1 VTDSTA
7 LSDVTTA
14 RFHGSIAGLGS
25 TSGIRVVIGTWT
37 ESPYAAFT
45 DVMLA
50 EADGTRRLLAPT
62 ADVAAFVSD
71 TYVFDDVIVGPVNL
85 CREGAWVRVRAG
97 DLALRYRL
105 GRRTPLGW
113 ALRAVPPP
121 VANSLRWSRVTDPV
135 ARLVMHGVRTR
146 GSGGHG
152 RTEVYAA
159 SDHHAITHLEGTWR
173 GRDLGH
179 LANVRPDPGFGFGS
193 TPERPSLTTLVTTV
207 SVPGR

>member
-1 VTDSTA
+1 
-7 LSDVTTA
+7 LPEHTTT
-14 RFHGSIAGLGS
+14 RFRGTIAGLGS
-25 TSGIRVVIGTWT
+25 SSGIRIVVGSWT
-37 ESPYAAFT
+37 DSPYASFS

-62 ADVAAFVSD
+62 AEVAAFVSG
-71 TYVFDDVIVGPVNL
+71 TYVFDDVIVVPVDL
-85 CREGAWVRVRAG
+85 QEGASVRVRAG
-97 DLALRYRL
+97 DLDLSYRL

-121 VANSLRWSRVTDPV
+121 VASSLWWSRVTDPL
-135 ARLVMHGVRTR
+135 ARLVTPGVRTR

-152 RTEVYAA
+152 RSEVYAA
-159 SDHHAITHLEGTWR
+159 TDHHAITHLVGTWR

-179 LANVRPDPGFGFGS
+179 LAPVRPDPGFGFAS